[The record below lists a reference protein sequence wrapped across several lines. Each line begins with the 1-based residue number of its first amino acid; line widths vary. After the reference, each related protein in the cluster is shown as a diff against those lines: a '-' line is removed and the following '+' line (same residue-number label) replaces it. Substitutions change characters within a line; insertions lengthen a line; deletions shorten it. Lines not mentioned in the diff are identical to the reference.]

1 MKTIHTLILSV
12 LFLCT
17 WCFSYVFLGPK
28 WQGTN
33 PEVKYCINEEG
44 TPDVTNEF
52 DAIHRG
58 FSVWSEA
65 PGTAIRTQY
74 VGTTASKSVAPDKA
88 NILKWEEG
96 SGFPFDGNVIA
107 VCYYWYSSSALSD
120 FDIIFNGRD
129 FQWSTSA
136 ESGKMD
142 VGHIATHEVGHAL
155 GLGHSDVAGSVMWST
170 ATYGDTTHRHLT
182 SDDSTGLSKLYP
194 RTSQNNHA
202 PIITSLPV
210 TEATTGV
217 RYQYQVIA
225 TDADGDT
232 LRYRL
237 TAMPLN
243 MKIDSL
249 TGLVSWYPKF
259 LDIGT
264 HTVTMEVKDKFNAV
278 ARQTYKI
285 NVTDLVVYTKDA
297 HLEFGDTLYQE
308 ILVTP
313 MDGYGI
319 IAGNV
324 ELTCPT
330 KKMAILGLDT
340 VGTILKGASYAKNIT
355 CDGLIRFAFAA
366 SAPFSGE
373 GVLFRVKIL
382 VYKEYCGE
390 NLTLPI
396 TKAIFNDGDPVAQIK
411 NSLIFMECGSCG
423 GGGSFS
429 FNIDGKVGF

>member
-142 VGHIATHEVGHAL
+142 VGHIATHEIGHAL
-155 GLGHSDVAGSVMWST
+155 GLGHTSVTKAVMYAYASK
-170 ATYGDTTHRHLT
+170 GDTSHRHLAT
-182 SDDSTGLSKLYP
+182 DDSLGITALYP
-194 RTSQNNHA
+194 RTGSNNHA
-202 PIITSLPV
+202 PQISSAPIKEAIAGLKYEYRIT
-210 TEATTGV
+210 
-217 RYQYQVIA
+217 A
-225 TDADGDT
+225 TDADNDT
-232 LRYRL
+232 IKYRL
-237 TAMPLN
+237 PTKPLN
-243 MKIDSL
+243 MQIDSL
-249 TGLVSWYPKF
+249 TGLITWYPKF

-264 HTVTMEVKDKFNAV
+264 HTVVADAYDRYGAY
-278 ARQTYKI
+278 ARQAWQIT
-285 NVTDLVVYTKDA
+285 VTDLVVFTNDTNVSA
-297 HLEFGDTLYQE
+297 NDTLDYPVS
-308 ILVTP
+308 VTP
-313 MDGYGI
+313 TDGYAIVSGNIELTYTASEATVIGIDTAGSI
-319 IAGNV
+319 IAS
-324 ELTCPT
+324 
-330 KKMAILGLDT
+330 A
-340 VGTILKGASYAKNIT
+340 TIAKNLTSGSIK
-355 CDGLIRFAFAA
+355 IAFAQTQPLEGTGPLSP
-366 SAPFSGE
+366 SAQSFLEAHAAKTSYSGLPRRYSTTVILLPEQRPGPFPWNAHP
-373 GVLFRVKIL
+373 VLTTAWTVL
-382 VYKEYCGE
+382 
-390 NLTLPI
+390 
-396 TKAIFNDGDPVAQIK
+396 
-411 NSLIFMECGSCG
+411 
-423 GGGSFS
+423 
-429 FNIDGKVGF
+429 